1 VMASPLTRLTFPLSS
16 RMSGTLRA
24 SASGV
29 RSSWFAFTSA
39 ISSLRCAP
47 CDWII
52 MKIKLTTRDLVST
65 R

>member
-1 VMASPLTRLTFPLSS
+1 MIRIRARISIRVEMGFNLTRLTLPLSS

-39 ISSLRCAP
+39 ISSLRAS
-47 CDWII
+47 
-52 MKIKLTTRDLVST
+52 MFAS
-65 R
+65 